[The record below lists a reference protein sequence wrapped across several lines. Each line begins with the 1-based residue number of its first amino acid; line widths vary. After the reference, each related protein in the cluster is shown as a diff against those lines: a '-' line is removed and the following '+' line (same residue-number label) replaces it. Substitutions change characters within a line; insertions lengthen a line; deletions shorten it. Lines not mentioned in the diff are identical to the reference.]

1 MKTEIVEPTD
11 EQVIELAK
19 NQEMKSLMDG
29 TSSPLV
35 NDQVPKD
42 PEPEIKEDEEPAAQD
57 DDANKESEKVE
68 PTLEERLQAALE
80 RVQKLERALDKT
92 NGTYGN
98 ELNHLRRKVA
108 EVESRKPEQRQF
120 NLTAAQLKRIS
131 DQYPELADALANDLT
146 EAFGANVETKQQET
160 SKPEPQ
166 NDPRVDELSESTNRM
181 ADQLKQ
187 IALNELS
194 KVHGDWRDVARW
206 WEKDIPGVGKTIQ
219 WANPKFAE
227 WLNDQD
233 DDIQDVVYKSDDISA
248 IANVIT
254 KFKESIAP
262 KKEPENPEI
271 AEIVSKGKEINK
283 KLEKAVLPT
292 GRRTGSHELLTD
304 DEVIQQAMR
313 EEQKRIMNGY

>member
-1 MKTEIVEPTD
+1 MKTEIVEPTE

-68 PTLEERLQAALE
+68 PTLEEKLQAALE
-80 RVQKLERALDKT
+80 RVQKLEKGLTTT
-92 NGTYGN
+92 NGTYGTQL
-98 ELNHLRRKVA
+98 EQLRRKVA

-146 EAFGANVETKQQET
+146 EAFGATVEAKQQET
-160 SKPEPQ
+160 SKHEPQ

-187 IALNELS
+187 IALNELGR
-194 KVHGDWRDVARW
+194 VHSDWRSVASW
-206 WEKDIPGVGKTIQ
+206 NEKEIPGDGK
-219 WANPKFAE
+219 
-227 WLNDQD
+227 L
-233 DDIQDVVYKSDDISA
+233 S
-248 IANVIT
+248 
-254 KFKESIAP
+254 
-262 KKEPENPEI
+262 
-271 AEIVSKGKEINK
+271 
-283 KLEKAVLPT
+283 
-292 GRRTGSHELLTD
+292 
-304 DEVIQQAMR
+304 
-313 EEQKRIMNGY
+313 

>member
-68 PTLEERLQAALE
+68 PTLEEKLQAALE

-131 DQYPELADALANDLT
+131 DQYPELAEALANDLT
-146 EAFGANVETKQQET
+146 DAFGATVEVKQQEQQ
-160 SKPEPQ
+160 PQ
-166 NDPRVDELSESTNRM
+166 APQDDPRLNTIQESTEKL
-181 ADQLKQ
+181 AEQVKQ
-187 IALNELS
+187 IALTELS
-194 KVHGDWRDVARW
+194 RVHEDWRTVARW
-206 WEKDIPGVGKTIQ
+206 WVEDVPGVGKVIQ

-227 WLNDQD
+227 WVNHQD
-233 DDIQDVVYKSDDISA
+233 DGVREAVFNGEDVSA
-248 IANVIT
+248 IAQVIT
-254 KFKESIAP
+254 KFKNETKPAQQQETTTQNKSG
-262 KKEPENPEI
+262 
-271 AEIVSKGKEINK
+271 VNK

-292 GRRTGSHELLTD
+292 GRRTGSHELLS
-304 DEVIQQAMR
+304 DEEIIQQAMR

>member
-1 MKTEIVEPTD
+1 MKTEIVEPTE

-57 DDANKESEKVE
+57 DDANKEPEKVE
-68 PTLEERLQAALE
+68 PTLEEKLQAALE
-80 RVQKLERALDKT
+80 RVQKLEKGLTTT
-92 NGTYGN
+92 NGTYGTQL
-98 ELNHLRRKVA
+98 EQLRRKVA
-108 EVESRKPEQRQF
+108 EVENRKPEQRQF

-131 DQYPELADALANDLT
+131 EQYPELADALANDLT
-146 EAFGANVETKQQET
+146 DAFGATVEAKQQET

-187 IALNELS
+187 IALNELGR
-194 KVHGDWRDVARW
+194 VHGDWHSIASW
-206 WEKDIPGVGKTIQ
+206 NEKEIPGVGKVIH
-219 WANPKFAE
+219 WNNPAFGE
-227 WLNDQD
+227 WVNKQD

-254 KFKESIAP
+254 KYKNETKPAQQQ
-262 KKEPENPEI
+262 ETTTQ
-271 AEIVSKGKEINK
+271 NK
-283 KLEKAVLPT
+283 SNVNRKLEKAVLPT
-292 GRRTGSHELLTD
+292 GRRTGSHELLSD
-304 DEVIQQAMR
+304 DEIIQQAQR

>member
-1 MKTEIVEPTD
+1 MKTEIVEPTE

-29 TSSPLV
+29 TSSPLI
-35 NDQVPKD
+35 NDSVPKE
-42 PEPEIKEDEEPAAQD
+42 PEPEVKEDEEPVAQD
-57 DDANKESEKVE
+57 DEANKEPDKVE
-68 PTLEERLQAALE
+68 PTLEEKLQAALD

-131 DQYPELADALANDLT
+131 EQYPELADALANDLT
-146 EAFGANVETKQQET
+146 DAFGATVEAKQQEA

-166 NDPRVDELSESTNRM
+166 NDPRVDELSQSTSRM
-181 ADQLKQ
+181 ADQIKQ

-194 KVHGDWRDVARW
+194 RVHGDWHSIASW
-206 WEKDIPGVGKTIQ
+206 NEKEIPGVGKVIH
-219 WANPKFAE
+219 WNNPAFGE
-227 WLNDQD
+227 WVSKQD
-233 DDIQDVVYKSDDISA
+233 DDIQDVVYKSDDIAA
-248 IANVIT
+248 IAEVIT
-254 KFKESIAP
+254 KFKDAT
-262 KKEPENPEI
+262 KTKETTETQQTK
-271 AEIVSKGKEINK
+271 SSINK

-292 GRRTGSHELLTD
+292 GRRTGSHELLS
-304 DEVIQQAMR
+304 DEEIIQQAMR

>member
-1 MKTEIVEPTD
+1 MKTEIVEPTE

-35 NDQVPKD
+35 NDPVPKE
-42 PEPEIKEDEEPAAQD
+42 PEPEVKEDEEPVAQD
-57 DDANKESEKVE
+57 DEANKEPEKVE
-68 PTLEERLQAALE
+68 PTLEEKLQAALE

-108 EVESRKPEQRQF
+108 EVESQRREAVKSI
-120 NLTAAQLKRIS
+120 TPAQLKRIS

-146 EAFGANVETKQQET
+146 DAFSATVEAKQQET
-160 SKPEPQ
+160 SKPEQQ

-187 IALNELS
+187 IALNELGR
-194 KVHGDWRDVARW
+194 VHGDWHSIASW
-206 WEKDIPGVGKTIQ
+206 NEKEIPGIGKVIHWNNPAFGEWVGK
-219 WANPKFAE
+219 
-227 WLNDQD
+227 QD
-233 DDIQDVVYKSDDISA
+233 DDIQDVVYKSDDIAA

-254 KFKESIAP
+254 KFKNESKPAQQQETTTQN
-262 KKEPENPEI
+262 KSS
-271 AEIVSKGKEINK
+271 VNK

-292 GRRTGSHELLTD
+292 GRRTGSHELLS
-304 DEVIQQAMR
+304 DEEIIQQAMR

>member
-35 NDQVPKD
+35 NDQNPKE
-42 PEPEIKEDEEPAAQD
+42 PEPEVKEDEEPAAQD
-57 DDANKESEKVE
+57 DANKEPEKVE
-68 PTLEERLQAALE
+68 PTLEEKLQAALE

-108 EVESRKPEQRQF
+108 EVESQRREAVKSI
-120 NLTAAQLKRIS
+120 TPAQLKRIS
-131 DQYPELADALANDLT
+131 EQYPELAEALANDLT
-146 EAFGANVETKQQET
+146 DAFGATVEVKQQEQQ
-160 SKPEPQ
+160 PQ
-166 NDPRVDELSESTNRM
+166 APQDDPRLNTIQESTEKL
-181 ADQLKQ
+181 AEQVKQ
-187 IALNELS
+187 IALTELS
-194 KVHGDWRDVARW
+194 RVHEDWRTVARW
-206 WEKDIPGVGKTIQ
+206 WVEDVPGVGKVIQ

-227 WLNDQD
+227 WVNHQD
-233 DDIQDVVYKSDDISA
+233 DGVREAVFNGEDVSA
-248 IANVIT
+248 IAQVIT
-254 KFKESIAP
+254 KFKNETKPAQQQETTTQNKSG
-262 KKEPENPEI
+262 
-271 AEIVSKGKEINK
+271 VNK

-292 GRRTGSHELLTD
+292 GRRTGSHELLS
-304 DEVIQQAMR
+304 DEEIIQQAMR

>member
-1 MKTEIVEPTD
+1 MKTEIVEPTE

-35 NDQVPKD
+35 NDPVPKEL
-42 PEPEIKEDEEPAAQD
+42 EPEVKEDEEPVAQD
-57 DDANKESEKVE
+57 DDANKEPEEVE
-68 PTLEERLQAALE
+68 PTLEEKLQAALE

-131 DQYPELADALANDLT
+131 EQYPELADALANDLT
-146 EAFGANVETKQQET
+146 DAFSATVEAKQQET
-160 SKPEPQ
+160 SKPESQ

-187 IALNELS
+187 IALNELGR
-194 KVHGDWRDVARW
+194 VHGDWNQVAGW
-206 WEKDIPGVGKTIQ
+206 NEKEIPGIGKVIR
-219 WANPKFAE
+219 WNNPSFGE
-227 WLNDQD
+227 WVNKQD
-233 DDIQDVVYKSDDISA
+233 DDIQDVVYKSDDIAA

-254 KFKESIAP
+254 KFKNEAKPAQQQETTTQNKSS
-262 KKEPENPEI
+262 
-271 AEIVSKGKEINK
+271 VNK

-292 GRRTGSHELLTD
+292 GRRTGSHELLS
-304 DEVIQQAMR
+304 DEEIIQQAMR

>member
-1 MKTEIVEPTD
+1 MKTEIVEPTE

-35 NDQVPKD
+35 DDPVPKE
-42 PEPEIKEDEEPAAQD
+42 PEPEVKEDEEPAAQD
-57 DDANKESEKVE
+57 DDANKEPEKVE
-68 PTLEERLQAALE
+68 PTLEEKLQAALE

-131 DQYPELADALANDLT
+131 EQYPELADALANDLT
-146 EAFGANVETKQQET
+146 DAFGATVEANQQEPI
-160 SKPEPQ
+160 KPEPQ
-166 NDPRVDELSESTNRM
+166 NDPRVDELSKSTNRM
-181 ADQLKQ
+181 ADQIKQ

-194 KVHGDWRDVARW
+194 RVHEDWYEIAHWDDK
-206 WEKDIPGVGKTIQ
+206 EIPGVGKVIQ
-219 WANPKFAE
+219 WQNPAFGE
-227 WLNDQD
+227 WVSKQD

-248 IANVIT
+248 IAKVIT

-292 GRRTGSHELLTD
+292 GRRTGSHELLS
-304 DEVIQQAMR
+304 DEEIIQQAMR

>member
-35 NDQVPKD
+35 NDQNPKE
-42 PEPEIKEDEEPAAQD
+42 PEPEVKEDEEPAAQD
-57 DDANKESEKVE
+57 DDANKEPEKVE
-68 PTLEERLQAALE
+68 PTLEEKLQAALE

-108 EVESRKPEQRQF
+108 EVESQRREAVKSI
-120 NLTAAQLKRIS
+120 TPAQLKRIS
-131 DQYPELADALANDLT
+131 EQYPELAEALANDLT
-146 EAFGANVETKQQET
+146 DAFGATIEVKQQEQQ
-160 SKPEPQ
+160 PQ
-166 NDPRVDELSESTNRM
+166 APQDDPRLNTIQESTEKL
-181 ADQLKQ
+181 AEQVKQ
-187 IALNELS
+187 IALTELS
-194 KVHGDWRDVARW
+194 RVHEDWRTVARW
-206 WEKDIPGVGKTIQ
+206 WVEDVPGVGKVIQ

-227 WLNDQD
+227 WVNHQD
-233 DDIQDVVYKSDDISA
+233 DGVREAVFNGEDVSS
-248 IANVIT
+248 IAQVIT
-254 KFKESIAP
+254 KFKNETKPAQQQETTTQNKSG
-262 KKEPENPEI
+262 
-271 AEIVSKGKEINK
+271 VNK

-292 GRRTGSHELLTD
+292 GRRTGSHELLS
-304 DEVIQQAMR
+304 DEEIIQQAMR

>member
-108 EVESRKPEQRQF
+108 EVESQRREAVKSI
-120 NLTAAQLKRIS
+120 TPAQLKRIS
-131 DQYPELADALANDLT
+131 EQYPELAEALANDLT
-146 EAFGANVETKQQET
+146 DAFGATVEVKQQEQQ
-160 SKPEPQ
+160 PQ
-166 NDPRVDELSESTNRM
+166 APQDDPRLNTIQESTEKL
-181 ADQLKQ
+181 AEQVKQ
-187 IALNELS
+187 IALTELS
-194 KVHGDWRDVARW
+194 RVHEDWRTVARW
-206 WEKDIPGVGKTIQ
+206 WVEDVPGVGKVIQ

-227 WLNDQD
+227 WVNHQD
-233 DDIQDVVYKSDDISA
+233 DGVREAVFNGEDVSA
-248 IANVIT
+248 IAQVIT
-254 KFKESIAP
+254 KFKNETKPAQQQETTTQNKSG
-262 KKEPENPEI
+262 
-271 AEIVSKGKEINK
+271 VNK

-292 GRRTGSHELLTD
+292 GRRTGSHELLS
-304 DEVIQQAMR
+304 DEEIIQQAMR

>member
-1 MKTEIVEPTD
+1 MKTEIVEPTE

-35 NDQVPKD
+35 NDPIPKE
-42 PEPEIKEDEEPAAQD
+42 PEPEVKEDEEPAAQD
-57 DDANKESEKVE
+57 DANKEPEKVE
-68 PTLEERLQAALE
+68 PTLEEKLQAALE

-108 EVESRKPEQRQF
+108 EVESQRREAVKSI
-120 NLTAAQLKRIS
+120 TPAQLKRIS
-131 DQYPELADALANDLT
+131 EQYPELADALANDLT
-146 EAFGANVETKQQET
+146 DAFSATVEAKQQET
-160 SKPEPQ
+160 SKLEPQ

-194 KVHGDWRDVARW
+194 RIHSDWYQVAHW
-206 WEKDIPGVGKTIQ
+206 SDKEIPGVGKVIQ
-219 WANPKFAE
+219 WDNPAFGE
-227 WLNDQD
+227 WVNKQD
-233 DDIQDVVYKSDDISA
+233 DDIQDVVYKSDDIKA

-262 KKEPENPEI
+262 KKEPDNPEI

-292 GRRTGSHELLTD
+292 GRRTGSHELLS
-304 DEVIQQAMR
+304 DEEIIQQAMR